1 MSELDSIRKFEYR
14 PSRISTGFSV
24 EFVTAEESIQGL
36 CRDVSDSG
44 VRARLDG
51 SVAVGDTGLLI
62 LRHPAG
68 VLEIEAQVAY
78 IDRFQVGLEFRC
90 KTSWERELTIEYIA
104 LIASHTPD
112 SQVVPFQ

>member
-1 MSELDSIRKFEYR
+1 MSELESFRKFEYR
-14 PSRISTGFSV
+14 PCRIVTGFNV
-24 EFVTAEESIQGL
+24 EFVTAGETVQGL

-44 VRARLDG
+44 IRAKLDG
-51 SVAVGDTGLLI
+51 SVAVGDSGLLI

-78 IDRFQVGLEFRC
+78 IEKFQVGLEFRF

-104 LIASHTPD
+104 LIVSQSAE
-112 SQVVPFQ
+112 SQVVPFP

>member
-14 PSRISTGFSV
+14 PSRISAGFSV
-24 EFVTAEESIQGL
+24 EFMTEQETIQGL

-51 SVAVGDTGLLI
+51 SVAVGDSGLLI

-78 IDRFQVGLEFRC
+78 IDRFQVGLEFRF

-104 LIASHTPD
+104 LIASHSAD
-112 SQVVPFQ
+112 SQVVPFP

>member
-1 MSELDSIRKFEYR
+1 MSELESVRRFEYR
-14 PSRISTGFSV
+14 PCRVTTGFNV
-24 EFVTAEESIQGL
+24 EFVSAGETIQGL

-44 VRARLDG
+44 IRAKFEG
-51 SVAVGDTGLLI
+51 SVAVGDSGLLI

-78 IDRFQVGLEFRC
+78 IDRFQVGLEFRF

-104 LIASHTPD
+104 LIASQTAD
-112 SQVVPFQ
+112 SQVVPFP